1 MKKAQYQT
9 KQRKEML
16 DFLKDRSGEHFTA
29 QEVCRYFK
37 EQGIPIGTTTVYR
50 HLEALRKEGRIK
62 KYVIDEGSC
71 ACFEYLGENG
81 EGDPAVCYHMKCE
94 ECGSLIH
101 LECDAITELEDH
113 IWKDHRFR
121 VDPGRTVFYGLCEE
135 CEKKGYEELAQ
146 ERKLER

>member
-1 MKKAQYQT
+1 MTADIGGFRDLVGRHIEDCGGQT
-9 KQRKEML
+9 LFRPE
-16 DFLKDRSGEHFTA
+16 SGYIA
-29 QEVCRYFK
+29 V
-37 EQGIPIGTTTVYR
+37 GGTGVG
-50 HLEALRKEGRIK
+50 AVVAGGR
-62 KYVIDEGSC
+62 
-71 ACFEYLGENG
+71 GENG

-135 CEKKGYEELAQ
+135 CEKKGYEESAQ